1 RQPVPAG
8 GPRVQPPVP
17 LGPGR
22 RRAVPAGLVRPP
34 DLPHVEHAREGYV
47 PLGMRSDSWRSL
59 VAEPRRHPVRVR
71 ARRDESPVEEA
82 VRVQCHVQHQ
92 HERVEGAAVVHRR
105 GERGGVAR
113 EDGHGGV
120 RTDEQLV
127 RRPEREEK
135 RPDDDQ
141 GVHEGALDHSTF
153 PRGMSFL
160 RPPSS
165 IEEETTKMENGI
177 TLASTL
183 LL

>member
-1 RQPVPAG
+1 RAG
-8 GPRVQPPVP
+8 GRSSGATTPGACRSWSATSCASRA
-17 LGPGR
+17 GPTSGPTAR
-22 RRAVPAGLVRPP
+22 RTCPRRATSRWVCGRTRGVASSPSGPRPGTSRRP
-34 DLPHVEHAREGYV
+34 VEA
-47 PLGMRSDSWRSL
+47 
-59 VAEPRRHPVRVR
+59 PVRVQR
-71 ARRDESPVEEA
+71 
-82 VRVQCHVQHQ
+82 HVQHQ
-92 HERVEGAAVVHRR
+92 HERVEGEAVVHRR

-135 RPDDDQ
+135 RPDDDR